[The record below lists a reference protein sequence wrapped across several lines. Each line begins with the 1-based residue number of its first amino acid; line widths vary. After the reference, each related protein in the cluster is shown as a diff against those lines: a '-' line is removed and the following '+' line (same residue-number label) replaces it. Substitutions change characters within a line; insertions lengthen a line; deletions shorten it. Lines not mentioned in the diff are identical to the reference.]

1 MNSYGDLMTVE
12 VACTWA
18 QRESYVPSARLVVHS
33 CPPVSTS
40 LEPEF
45 GPALEDE
52 GAAWCKRRVYQR
64 DFEVL
69 RPQLSSMHR
78 TLTSCWRVTLG
89 VFDWRPPPRR
99 KARQYSETKQ
109 QTCMSTGVPVRFV
122 WTGYADEVAVGG
134 SFNNWT
140 RLFQLKASQGK
151 GFEIV
156 LWLPPGTHEYRYL
169 VDGRWRVDASRLVVS
184 VREIDVNR
192 VIVQANSRGQQLVKG
207 VKHSTPHRSGSLIS
221 TTGGRYASFP
231 CRNE

>member
-1 MNSYGDLMTVE
+1 MNLYGDLLTVE

-45 GPALEDE
+45 GPALEGE
-52 GAAWCKRRVYQR
+52 GAAWCKRRVCQK
-64 DFEVL
+64 DFDVL
-69 RPQLSSMHR
+69 RPQLSSVHGNMHGK
-78 TLTSCWRVTLG
+78 LTSGWRVTLG

-99 KARQYSETKQ
+99 KARQYSETKL
-109 QTCMSTGVPVRFV
+109 QTCTSTAVPVRFV
-122 WTGYADEVAVGG
+122 WSSYADEVAVGG
-134 SFNNWT
+134 SFNNWS
-140 RLFQLKASQGK
+140 RLFRLKASKRK

-184 VREIDVNR
+184 VREIEVNR
-192 VIVQANSRGQQLVKG
+192 VIVQGSSRGQQLVNG
-207 VKHSTPHRSGSLIS
+207 VKAQHPHPSGSLIS
-221 TTGGRYASFP
+221 TTGGR
-231 CRNE
+231 